1 MSVVS
6 VEKKNH
12 IAWITIDRPPVNAL
26 NKELLGEFL
35 EVIEEL
41 EEDKEIRVAVITGA
55 GKAFVAGA
63 DIKEMENMNVLEAK
77 EFAELG
83 HKVFGFIR
91 NSRIPYIAMVNGYA
105 LGGGCELLMSCD
117 LAIASRKAKIGQPEI
132 NLGIS
137 PGFGGTQNL
146 PRLVGRMKAKE
157 LLFTGDNISAEEA
170 ERIGLINKV
179 VDDDKLR
186 EETEKLAEKIA
197 EKSPIQTMFIKTL
210 VNRGLDMDLNS
221 ACALEI
227 STFASGFNTEDQ
239 REGMKAFLEKRKP
252 TFKGK

>member
-1 MSVVS
+1 MSIVS

-26 NKELLGEFL
+26 NKELLEEL
-35 EVIEEL
+35 LVIVEKL

-63 DIKEMENMNVLEAK
+63 DIKEMQDMNVLEAK

-91 NSRIPYIAMVNGYA
+91 NSRIPYIAMINGFA

-117 LAIASRKAKIGQPEI
+117 IAIAGRKAKIGQPEI

-146 PRLVGRMKAKE
+146 PRFIGRMKAKE

-170 ERIGLINKV
+170 EDIGLINRV
-179 VDDDKLR
+179 VDDNKLR

-221 ACALEI
+221 ACLLEI
-227 STFASGFNTEDQ
+227 STFASGFDTEDQ
-239 REGMKAFLEKRKP
+239 KEGMKAFLEKRKP
-252 TFKGK
+252 IFKGK